1 MIIISSLLHETKY
14 ILKKY
19 NISLSRRLGQNFL
32 INEYIRNKI
41 INYANLNKKDTVL
54 EIGPGIGT
62 LTIPMAKHAKKVIA
76 IEKDC
81 KMVEILKDRIHDL
94 KIDNI
99 EIINADALKI
109 KFPKFNKVVSNL
121 PYTISSPITFKL
133 LNYDFNLG
141 VLMYQKEF
149 AQRLIAKPGTS
160 NYSRL
165 SVMMYFKANV
175 KLLDIIPP
183 KSFIPR
189 PKVKSAIVKII
200 PKKKFKIN
208 RFFENVCRAL
218 FQHKRKKSKKALIE
232 SSHELNMN
240 KSKLKQ
246 ILERLD
252 PKLAEKRVFKLTP
265 NEILK
270 ISKFIE
276 EHDKVQKP

>member
-1 MIIISSLLHETKY
+1 M
-14 ILKKY
+14 
-19 NISLSRRLGQNFL
+19 Q
-32 INEYIRNKI
+32 
-41 INYANLNKKDTVL
+41 
-54 EIGPGIGT
+54 
-62 LTIPMAKHAKKVIA
+62 KVIA

-175 KLLDIIPP
+175 ELLDIIPP

-208 RFFENVCRAL
+208 RFLKMCVGHYFSIKGKN
-218 FQHKRKKSKKALIE
+218 QKALIE

-252 PKLAEKRVFKLTP
+252 PKLAEKEYL
-265 NEILK
+265 N
-270 ISKFIE
+270 
-276 EHDKVQKP
+276 